1 MTYLELVNGV
11 LRRLRDEEI
20 ATVAQTPYSRLI
32 GDFVNDAKGI
42 VESAWDW
49 SALRTTL
56 TVNTISDIFNYAL
69 VDSRNKLKILDV
81 VNDTSDVFVEQRS
94 STWFNNKYLIQPVLT
109 GSLQYYTFNG
119 VDSNGDTQVDLYP
132 MPDGVYAIRF
142 NCVRRNLDLVN
153 DADDLLIPSQPV
165 LHLAVALAARE
176 RGETGGTSA
185 PEYFSI
191 ADRYLSDAIQ
201 LDAQKHPNETIWYNP

>member
-11 LRRLRDEEI
+11 LRRLRDEEV
-20 ATVAQTPYSRLI
+20 ATVSATSYSKLI

-42 VESAWDW
+42 VETSWDW

-56 TVNTISDIFNYAL
+56 TVTTQANIFNYSL
-69 VDSRNKLKILDV
+69 TDSQNKIKVLDV
-81 VNDTSDVFVEQRS
+81 VNDTSDWFMEQRS
-94 STWFNNKYLIQPVLT
+94 STWFNNKYLVETVISQSPR
-109 GSLQYYTFNG
+109 YYTFNG
-119 VDSNGDTQVDLYP
+119 VNNNGDTQVDLYP
-132 MPDGVYAIRF
+132 KPDGEYAIRF
-142 NCVRRNLDLVN
+142 NCIRRNLDLLN
-153 DADDLLIPSQPV
+153 DADDLFIPSQPV

-185 PEYFSI
+185 QEYFSI

-201 LDAQKHPNETIWYNP
+201 LDAQKHPTETVWYTP

>member
-1 MTYLELVNGV
+1 MTYLQLVNGV
-11 LRRLRDEEI
+11 LRRLRDEEV
-20 ATVAQTPYSRLI
+20 ATVLATSYSKLI

-42 VESAWDW
+42 VETAWDW

-56 TVNTISDIFNYAL
+56 TVTTQADIFNYSL
-69 VDSRNKLKILDV
+69 TDSQNKIKVLDV
-81 VNDTSDVFVEQRS
+81 VNDTSNWFMEQRS
-94 STWFNNKYLIQPVLT
+94 STWFNEKYLIEPVI
-109 GSLQYYTFNG
+109 SQSPRYYTFNG
-119 VDSNGDTQVDLYP
+119 VNNNGDTQVDLYP
-132 MPDGVYAIRF
+132 KPDGEYAIRF

-153 DADDLLIPSQPV
+153 DADDLFIPSQPV

-185 PEYFSI
+185 QEYFSI

-201 LDAQKHPNETIWYNP
+201 LDAQKHPTETVWYTP